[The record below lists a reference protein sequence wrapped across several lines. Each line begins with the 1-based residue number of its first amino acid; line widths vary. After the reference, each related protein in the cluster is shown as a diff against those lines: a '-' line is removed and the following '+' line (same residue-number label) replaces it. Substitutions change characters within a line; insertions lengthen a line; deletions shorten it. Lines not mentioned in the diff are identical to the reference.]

1 MKFKRKSRENEA
13 VVTETLKDTY
23 DWIQCLISA
32 LIICVMLFVFVL
44 RVVDVRGTSMN
55 PTLQNGDK
63 MLVSDLFY
71 KPKQGDVVVFKK
83 DEYDPDKAL
92 VKRVIAV
99 GGQEVNIDFANG
111 IVYVDGLSV
120 GDTSKDVL
128 DERTTLSNCGFACI
142 CAAVDHK
149 RHQILG
155 NVRVEMHGITGG
167 DVAELRRVATD
178 GVKCTLRRSVER
190 GVKGKDLEKACR
202 DSLHSLLW
210 DRTKQRP
217 MVIATIIE
225 V

>member
-1 MKFKRKSRENEA
+1 MKFKRKPRENEA

-111 IVYVDGLSV
+111 IVYVDGEPMEEDYISELTQKKLDFIGPQTV
-120 GDTSKDVL
+120 PEGCVFVMGDNRNASTDSRDKRIGMV
-128 DERTTLSNCGFACI
+128 DERLI
-142 CAAVDHK
+142 
-149 RHQILG
+149 I
-155 NVRVEMHGITGG
+155 
-167 DVAELRRVATD
+167 
-178 GVKCTLRRSVER
+178 
-190 GVKGKDLEKACR
+190 GKVY
-202 DSLHSLLW
+202 
-210 DRTKQRP
+210 
-217 MVIATIIE
+217 MVIYPLTEFGA
-225 V
+225 VK